1 MIIDVH
7 AHVIS
12 EELLNWLVST
22 GTFGFA
28 RREGGGYCAAVYPEL
43 DRGLYAFDK
52 RLSGLDQRGVDLQLV
67 SPLPNFLSWPGGAA
81 DVDFARRVNA
91 STADCVGR
99 SGGRFAG
106 LAAVA
111 LGEPDRAVDEL
122 DRALGEHGLVGAVV
136 GTFAGDKPLDH
147 AAFEPLFAALERKN
161 LPVLVHPTSAEPL
174 ARWDDYGLAIGL
186 AWPNETTLALTRLI
200 FAGTLE
206 RHPYLRLIAAHGG
219 GNLLFMKG
227 RLDLTSKA
235 TGFAF
240 EPSCRA
246 HITQAPG
253 VYYDRLLFDTVVGSR
268 EQLRFLI
275 DMAGADRVV
284 FGTDDP
290 FEVADP
296 VGAMAVP
303 EISALTPAERD
314 KILGGTIAALLP
326 ASICRNSQASAR
338 H

>member
-7 AHVIS
+7 AHVVS
-12 EELLNWLVST
+12 EEMLDWLVGT
-22 GTFGFA
+22 GTFGFS
-28 RREGGGYCAAVYPEL
+28 RRGDGGYCAAVYPEL
-43 DRGLYAFDK
+43 DRGLYAFDE
-52 RLSGLDQRGVDLQLV
+52 RLSGLEQRGVDLQLV

-91 STADCVGR
+91 STADCVAR

-111 LGEPDRAVDEL
+111 LDEPDRAVDEL
-122 DRALGEHGLVGAVV
+122 DRALGEHGLVGVVV

-147 AAFEPLFAALERKN
+147 AAFERRN

-174 ARWDDYGLAIGL
+174 TRWDDYALTIGL
-186 AWPNETTLALTRLI
+186 AWPSETTLALTRLI

-206 RHPYLRLIAAHGG
+206 RYPDLRLIAAHGG

-227 RLDLTSKA
+227 RLDLTYAAS
-235 TGFAF
+235 GFAY
-240 EPSCRA
+240 EPACHA
-246 HITQAPG
+246 HISRPPG
-253 VYYDRLLFDTVVGSR
+253 AYYDRLLFDTVVGSC
-268 EQLRFLI
+268 EQLRFLV
-275 DMAGADRVV
+275 DMAGADHVV

-296 VGAMAVP
+296 VGTMALP
-303 EISALTPAERD
+303 EIGALVPAQRD

-326 ASICRNSQASAR
+326 ASIRQEGPTNNR

>member
-7 AHVIS
+7 AHVVS
-12 EELLNWLVST
+12 EKLLDWLVGT

-28 RREGGGYCAAVYPEL
+28 RRDGGGYCAAVYPEL
-43 DRGLYAFDK
+43 DRGLYAFDE
-52 RLSGLDQRGVDLQLV
+52 RLSGLDERGVELQLV

-91 STADCVGR
+91 STADCVAR
-99 SGGRFAG
+99 SGGRFVG

-122 DRALGEHGLVGAVV
+122 GRALGEHGLVGAVLA
-136 GTFAGDKPLDH
+136 TFAGDRPLDH
-147 AAFEPLFAALERKN
+147 AAFEPLFAALEHQN

-174 ARWDDYGLAIGL
+174 ARWDDYALAIGL

-200 FAGTLE
+200 FAGTLD
-206 RHPYLRLIAAHGG
+206 RHPDLRLIAAHGG

-227 RLDLTSKA
+227 RLDLTFEASA
-235 TGFAF
+235 FAH
-240 EPSCRA
+240 EPACHA
-246 HITQAPG
+246 HIARPPG
-253 VYYDRLLFDTVVGSR
+253 AYYDRLLFDTAVGSR

-275 DMAGADRVV
+275 DVAGADHVV

-296 VGAMAVP
+296 VGAMALP
-303 EISALTPAERD
+303 EISALAPAQRD
-314 KILGGTIAALLP
+314 QILGGTIAALLP
-326 ASICRNSQASAR
+326 ASICQNSATNTG